1 MNVTYEMIN
10 YCKAIMASC
19 SLPQS
24 EAEVFHGFF
33 SVTHGMREDRRVKS
47 GLWISTKEGG

>member
-33 SVTHGMREDRRVKS
+33 SVAHGMGEDKRVKF
-47 GLWISTKEGG
+47 GLGVSTYN